1 MNRSLDELS
10 ASELNAAIDDTNFPK
25 SQNNSAVSTP
35 LDAGLVSQALGLG
48 TSSSKDNDQVNG
60 DEANKAA
67 TVNGTAKG
75 FINREHPTPL
85 KMVAFREDTFDVP
98 GTPRTPRTSTT
109 PGRLIFFGDIRR
121 IKKKNN
127 LKKKQFFLQKKEFL
141 LQKKEF
147 FLQKKKTIY
156 YTKKKFLIEKLM
168 EYLEHCFCR
177 LHLT

>member
-1 MNRSLDELS
+1 MNRCLDELS

-48 TSSSKDNDQVNG
+48 LGTSTSNDNDKVNG
-60 DEANKAA
+60 DEVNKVA

-109 PGRLIFFGDIRR
+109 PGIYIWRKLGKWSGNGVKRG
-121 IKKKNN
+121 
-127 LKKKQFFLQKKEFL
+127 QKWSENVAK
-141 LQKKEF
+141 
-147 FLQKKKTIY
+147 
-156 YTKKKFLIEKLM
+156 M
-168 EYLEHCFCR
+168 
-177 LHLT
+177 